1 MDELKKNNNGD
12 CGKSEVE
19 NNYYVKSMKF
29 GAAWIGLKTEYK
41 TKYSSGSKTEH
52 LLPHFWPGNNATV
65 QLWQLNGIKL
75 AKHIA
80 KVPEK

>member
-29 GAAWIGLKTEYK
+29 GAA
-41 TKYSSGSKTEH
+41 
-52 LLPHFWPGNNATV
+52 
-65 QLWQLNGIKL
+65 
-75 AKHIA
+75 
-80 KVPEK
+80 